1 MYPIGH
7 MRRNKQIAARDFRF
21 GMDSD
26 SENLSLPPGWY
37 KEAHNIEGGYGNE
50 EGAKVYAYGNRK
62 INYDFPPGDG
72 PFQVMWAVENRAEN
86 TLIYFVHDDSGN
98 NNHLILEYS
107 RQQET
112 IKELFRGNI
121 ELNRVL
127 PVHSAVIVAGYLY
140 WADGMDFADGFD
152 LIGSAPKKLE
162 ISRFR
167 PGKLIRYELILN
179 ADAYL
184 EDVAFSYSLYALDGT
199 LTQADTPLVTILAGA
214 SRADVMLALFN
225 ALDTEG
231 FILDNIGLNTADMPA
246 YRLVFSYGSIDHRV
260 VISVSGGVGS
270 PKVELNELN
279 YYPLAANGAVE
290 DIDQMMFLIRP
301 TPPCPPEAKYVEDAS
316 LSKNDLHGSAFQ
328 FRYRYVFENNQKS
341 AWGPASR
348 VPTNFASSP
357 GSPNEGPVDAV
368 NSSAF
373 NKIVITIDDPY
384 TKAPWRWLTRKV
396 ELAYRRNRDDSYK
409 LVGVFDLYKFT
420 LDEIAIDFTNDGIR
434 QVVPSDDIGPENVQ
448 ALKNYD
454 AVPLVAGCLEAIY
467 DKEGNAILALGGGNY
482 SYELS
487 IQQRADVSYQ
497 TESIAAP
504 STSEQTSSHKGLKR
518 GGVYRVGIIYK
529 DNPGSRLSSV
539 VPLQSIQIP
548 ATLEWTS
555 GDYEIYNLRVEVFT
569 PPPTWAKWYQVVISE
584 NLNQEIYW
592 QAAPADINRYNVEAD
607 TGNLVAD
614 ISGNY
619 YGFEYPLDQLAPIP
633 NDMAFIFD
641 KLNSSSSVF
650 TPENKDRIQI
660 YKIDPSW
667 TGPPLTPVNADTPN
681 YNYRI
686 EGYGYIQTG
695 TPTKTTLV
703 VLVSRK
709 QAESPEV
716 IFWDNFFAEGYCNT
730 EIYRPKTAPV
740 KDIYYEFGPCQE
752 ITFAHHVIIP
762 LQGWGDTYT
771 TRDFNT
777 PGSVVLIKERPT
789 LYPENTV
796 PEWDLGR
803 AVAYDP
809 NYGEKYMP
817 TIIRG
822 SDPYIQGTSINGL
835 NAFREADFITAPES
849 IGPLK
854 RLVMN
859 QTVLLAI
866 GSFKTQPVYVSKDR
880 LLALN
885 ATVVGRTE
893 QLFNIADE
901 VKFDMGTLHPESVLY
916 EQGATYGYDARTTR
930 FWRYTAGSGQFPIS
944 DHKQAKAFQA
954 LAYLVDKPALIYKF
968 PCGFDRERK
977 SLYVTNDN
985 FTAIFKE
992 TDEPHWVSY
1001 IDFLP
1006 EAYGRLN
1013 RNFFS
1018 FKAGQL
1024 YIHDKFATPGK
1035 YFDASTKPAS
1045 ITFVVNDMAEAMKLF
1060 DSIEIDSNIKWYSP
1074 EIIIKSGPDY
1084 SDMRSRIPAN
1094 KWGIYEGS
1102 QKAEFM
1108 RDGADPSKIFAD
1120 LEDESLREAGALLSG
1135 RPLRG
1140 RSIQIKLE
1148 LVTPGQ
1154 TFILR
1159 RAYIYY
1165 QLSPQTVSP

>member
-7 MRRNKQIAARDFRF
+7 MRRNKEIAVRDFRF

-37 KEAHNIEGGYGNE
+37 REARNVEGGYANN
-50 EGAKVYAYGNRK
+50 EGAKVQAWGNRK
-62 INYDFPPGDG
+62 LNYDFPAGDG
-72 PFQVMWAVENRAEN
+72 DFQVMGAVENRADN

-98 NNHLILEYS
+98 DNHLILEYN
-107 RQQET
+107 RQLET

-127 PVHSAVIVAGYLY
+127 PIHSAVIIDGYLY
-140 WADGMDFADGFD
+140 WADGMDFADGFG
-152 LIGSAPKKLE
+152 LIGSSPKKLE
-162 ISRFR
+162 IERFR

-214 SRADVMLALFN
+214 GRDDVMLALFN
-225 ALDTEG
+225 ALDAEG

-246 YRLVFSYGSIDHRV
+246 HRLVFSYGSVDHRV
-260 VISVSGGVGS
+260 VISVSGGAGS
-270 PKVELNELN
+270 PEVELNELN

-290 DIDQMMFLIRP
+290 DIDQMMSLIRP

-316 LSKNDLHGSAFQ
+316 LSKNALHGSAFQ

-357 GSPNEGPVDAV
+357 GSPDEGPVDAV
-368 NSSAF
+368 NSNTF

-420 LDEIAIDFTNDGIR
+420 LGEINIDFTNDGIR

-467 DKEGNAILALGGGNY
+467 DKEGNAILTLGGGNY
-482 SYELS
+482 DYELS
-487 IQQRADVSYQ
+487 ILQRADVDYQ
-497 TESIAAP
+497 SASITAP

-518 GGVYRVGIIYK
+518 GGVYRVGIVYK

-555 GDYEIYNLRVEVFT
+555 GDYEIYNLRVEVLT

-584 NLNQEIYW
+584 NQNQEIYW
-592 QAAPADINRYNVEAD
+592 QAAPSDINRYTVEPD
-607 TGNLVAD
+607 TGELVAD
-614 ISGNY
+614 INGEY

-633 NDMAFIFD
+633 NETAFIFD
-641 KLNSSSSVF
+641 KLNSASSVF
-650 TPENKDRIQI
+650 TPENKDRIQV
-660 YKIDPSW
+660 YKIDPGW
-667 TGPPLTPVNADTPN
+667 TGAQTPDNADTPD

-686 EGYGYIQTG
+686 EGYGFLQTG
-695 TPTKTTLV
+695 TPTETTLI
-703 VLVSRK
+703 VLVSIK
-709 QAESPEV
+709 QVGTGV
-716 IFWDNFFAEGYCNT
+716 IWSNFFTEGYCNT

-740 KDIYYEFGPCQE
+740 EDIYYEFGPCQE
-752 ITFAHHVIIP
+752 ITFALHVIIP

-789 LYPENTV
+789 LYPENTT

-809 NYGEKYMP
+809 DFGEKYYP

-835 NAFREADFITAPES
+835 NSFRGGDYITAPEV

-866 GSFKTQPVYVSKDR
+866 GSFKTQPVYVAKDR

-916 EQGATYGYDARTTR
+916 EQGATYGYDTRTTR
-930 FWRYTAGSGQFPIS
+930 FWRYTTGSGQFPIS
-944 DHKQAKAFQA
+944 DYKLARTFQG
-954 LAYLVDKPALIYKF
+954 LSYLTDKPNLIYKS
-968 PCGFDRERK
+968 PVGFDRTNK
-977 SLYVTNDN
+977 SLYVSNPN

-992 TDEPHWVSY
+992 TDNPHWVSFV
-1001 IDFLP
+1001 DFAP

-1024 YIHDKFATPGK
+1024 YLHDQFATPGK
-1035 YFDASTKPAS
+1035 YYEASAQPAS
-1045 ITFVVNDMAEAMKLF
+1045 ITFVVNDMAEALKLF
-1060 DSIEIDSNIKWYSP
+1060 DSIEIDSNKKWYSP
-1074 EIIIKSGPDY
+1074 EITISSGPDY
-1084 SDMRSRIPAN
+1084 SNMESRIPAN
-1094 KWGIYEGS
+1094 KWEIYEGS

-1108 RDGADPSKIFAD
+1108 RDGADPSKVFSDIAD
-1120 LEDESLREAGALLSG
+1120 PNIREAFALLGG

-1140 RSIQIKLE
+1140 RSIVIKLE
-1148 LVTPGQ
+1148 LVTPGES
-1154 TFILR
+1154 FVLR
-1159 RAYIYY
+1159 RAYVYY